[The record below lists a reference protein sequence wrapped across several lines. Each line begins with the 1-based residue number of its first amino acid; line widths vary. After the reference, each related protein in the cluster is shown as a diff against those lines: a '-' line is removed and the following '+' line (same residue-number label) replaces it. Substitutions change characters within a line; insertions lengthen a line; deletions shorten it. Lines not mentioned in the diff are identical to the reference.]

1 MTVENPGRVERRLE
15 ALMKRKQR
23 RRKRVERSHGLV
35 GRSNE
40 GRVTAVFLGPRSQ
53 ALCVFVGRR
62 AYPAQRA
69 SPFDHLFAA
78 KIDVGCG
85 RAHRQP
91 PQGRAACDLEESMLL
106 LAYRAPEHGSVFRFL
121 ATEAILRGADGAGGT

>member
-1 MTVENPGRVERRLE
+1 
-15 ALMKRKQR
+15 MKRKQR

-40 GRVTAVFLGPRSQ
+40 GRVTAVFLRPRSQ
-53 ALCVFVGRR
+53 ALCAFIGRR

-85 RAHRQP
+85 GASPQP

-106 LAYRAPEHGSVFRFL
+106 LAYGAPERGSVFRFL
-121 ATEAILRGADGAGGT
+121 ATEVMLRGADRSGGARQ